1 MTYHEADYVQLLD
14 SYRKL
19 WVNRSLQLKNDEGEN
34 KSERDILYEAIK
46 KDLLDEMTHPR
57 VRKPADVKL
66 QWAVKR
72 IEEADL
78 EQASKDGLLSLYH
91 SIYNNL

>member
-1 MTYHEADYVQLLD
+1 MNQQETDYVHLLNA
-14 SYRKL
+14 YRKL
-19 WVNRSLQLKNDEGEN
+19 WVNRSLQLKSDEDEN
-34 KSERDILYEAIK
+34 KDEQNILYEAIK

-57 VRKPADVKL
+57 VRHPADVKL

-78 EQASKDGLLSLYH
+78 DQTSKDGLLSLYY
-91 SIYNNL
+91 SIYNSL